1 MDLNKY
7 PHANAMMTI
16 QRHEDDIEMLKQR
29 TANLNETVLRLLLL
43 TAGYLVRKSFQEFKK
58 SKKD

>member
-1 MDLNKY
+1 M
-7 PHANAMMTI
+7 I
-16 QRHEDDIEMLKQR
+16 VQRHEDDIEMLKQR

-58 SKKD
+58 SKKGDD